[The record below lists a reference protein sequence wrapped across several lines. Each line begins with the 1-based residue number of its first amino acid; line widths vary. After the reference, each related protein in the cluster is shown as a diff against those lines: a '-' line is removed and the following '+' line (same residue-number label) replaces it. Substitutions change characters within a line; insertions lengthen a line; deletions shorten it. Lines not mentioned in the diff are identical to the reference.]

1 MTPSISI
8 AGRPVGLDHPP
19 YIVAE
24 LSANHNGSLERAMQI
39 IASAKVMG
47 ANAIKLQSFTPDSLT
62 MDANGK
68 EFQIEGG
75 LWDGYS
81 LYELYEQAQTP
92 LEWHKAL
99 FDKGREV
106 GITVFSTPFD
116 ERAID
121 LLMELGAPAFK
132 VASFEVVDLALIS
145 RLAKTG
151 KPLMISTGM
160 ASLDEISEAVDTAR
174 NSGCSELVLFHCI
187 SGYPTPIDEANLRT
201 IPDLAERFET
211 VIGLSDHTMG
221 TTAAAAAVV
230 LGASLIEKHYTLD
243 RSYGGLDAAFSM
255 EPDELQRL
263 CTEARNAW
271 LSLGTA
277 GYDIKPSEQA
287 NLKFRRS
294 LYVVRDVAAGEQFT
308 AENVRSI
315 RPASGLPPKEIVAVL
330 GRRASRSIKR
340 GTPLDWSLVEV

>member
-1 MTPSISI
+1 
-8 AGRPVGLDHPP
+8 
-19 YIVAE
+19 
-24 LSANHNGSLERAMQI
+24 
-39 IASAKVMG
+39 
-47 ANAIKLQSFTPDSLT
+47 
-62 MDANGK
+62 
-68 EFQIEGG
+68 
-75 LWDGYS
+75 
-81 LYELYEQAQTP
+81 
-92 LEWHKAL
+92 
-99 FDKGREV
+99 
-106 GITVFSTPFD
+106 
-116 ERAID
+116 
-121 LLMELGAPAFK
+121 MELDAPAFK

-160 ASLDEISEAVDTAR
+160 ASLDEISEAVDIAR
-174 NSGCSELVLFHCI
+174 NSGCSELVLLHCI
-187 SGYPTPIDEANLRT
+187 SGYPAPIDEANLRT
-201 IPDLAERFET
+201 IPDLAERFEA

-221 TTAAAAAVV
+221 TTAAVAAVV
-230 LGASLIEKHYTLD
+230 LGAGLIEKHYTLD

-294 LYVVRDVAAGEQFT
+294 LYVVRDVAAVEQFT

>member
-1 MTPSISI
+1 MTPSIVI
-8 AGRPVGLDHPP
+8 AGRPVGPGHPP

-39 IASAKVMG
+39 IASAKAMG
-47 ANAIKLQSFTPDSLT
+47 ADAIKLQTYTPDSIT
-62 MDANGK
+62 MDADGT
-68 EFQIEGG
+68 EFQIKGG

-81 LYELYEQAQTP
+81 LHELYAEAQTP
-92 LEWHKAL
+92 FEWHKAL

-121 LLMELGAPAFK
+121 LLIELDAPAFK
-132 VASFEVVDLALIS
+132 VASFEAIDLPLIS

-160 ASLDEISEAVDTAR
+160 ASLEEISEAVDTAR
-174 NSGCSELVLFHCI
+174 NNGCSELVLLHCI
-187 SGYPTPIDEANLRT
+187 SGYPTPVEEANLRT
-201 IPDLAERFET
+201 IPDLAERFEA
-211 VIGLSDHTMG
+211 VIGLSDHTIG
-221 TTAAAAAVV
+221 TTAAVAAVV
-230 LGASLIEKHYTLD
+230 LGAGLIEKHYTLD
-243 RSYGGLDAAFSM
+243 RSHGGLDAAFSM

-294 LYVVRDVAAGEQFT
+294 LYVAQDVAAGEEFT

-315 RPASGLPPKEIVAVL
+315 RPGLGLPPKEIGAVL

-340 GTPLDWSLVEV
+340 GTPLDWSLVEA

>member
-1 MTPSISI
+1 MTPSVTI
-8 AGRPVGLDHPP
+8 AGRPVGSGHPP

-39 IASAKVMG
+39 IASAKAMG
-47 ANAIKLQSFTPDSLT
+47 ADAIKLQTYTPDSIT
-62 MDANGK
+62 MDADGT
-68 EFQIEGG
+68 EFQIKGG

-81 LYELYEQAQTP
+81 LHELYAKAQTP
-92 LEWHKAL
+92 FEWHKAL

-106 GITVFSTPFD
+106 GITVFSSPFD

-121 LLMELGAPAFK
+121 LLIELDAPAFK
-132 VASFEVVDLALIS
+132 VASFEAIDLPLIS

-160 ASLDEISEAVDTAR
+160 ASLEEISEAVDTAR
-174 NSGCSELVLFHCI
+174 NSGCSELVLLHCI
-187 SGYPTPIDEANLRT
+187 SGYPTPIEEANLRT
-201 IPDLAERFET
+201 IPDLAERFEA

-221 TTAAAAAVV
+221 TTASVAAVV
-230 LGASLIEKHYTLD
+230 LGAGLIEKHYTLD
-243 RSYGGLDAAFSM
+243 RSDGGLDAVFSM

-263 CTEARNAW
+263 CIEARNAW

-294 LYVVRDVAAGEQFT
+294 LYVVQDVAAGEEFS

-315 RPASGLPPKEIVAVL
+315 RPGLGLPPKEIGAVL
-330 GRRASRSIKR
+330 GRKASRSIKR
-340 GTPLDWSLVEV
+340 GTPLDWSLVEA

>member
-1 MTPSISI
+1 MTPSIVI
-8 AGRPVGLDHPP
+8 AGRPVGPGHPP

-39 IASAKVMG
+39 IASAKAMG
-47 ANAIKLQSFTPDSLT
+47 ADAIKLQTYTPDSIT
-62 MDANGK
+62 MDADGT
-68 EFQIEGG
+68 EFQIKGG

-81 LYELYEQAQTP
+81 LHELYAEAQTP
-92 LEWHKAL
+92 FEWHKAL

-121 LLMELGAPAFK
+121 LLIELDAPAFK
-132 VASFEVVDLALIS
+132 VASFEAIDLPLIS

-160 ASLDEISEAVDTAR
+160 ASLEEISEAVDTAR
-174 NSGCSELVLFHCI
+174 NNGCSELVLLHCI
-187 SGYPTPIDEANLRT
+187 SGYPTPVEEANLRT
-201 IPDLAERFET
+201 IPDLAERFEA
-211 VIGLSDHTMG
+211 VIGLSDHTIG
-221 TTAAAAAVV
+221 TTAAVAAVV
-230 LGASLIEKHYTLD
+230 LGAGLIEKHYTLD
-243 RSYGGLDAAFSM
+243 RCHGGLDAAFSM

-294 LYVVRDVAAGEQFT
+294 LYVAQDVAAGEEFT

-315 RPASGLPPKEIVAVL
+315 RPGLGLPPKEIGAVL

-340 GTPLDWSLVEV
+340 GTPLDWSLVEA